1 MLQEAG
7 RKPDYITGQF
17 TEYQLTG
24 NLGLGVLSFFVSYP
38 CNRLQF

>member
-7 RKPDYITGQF
+7 RKPEYITGQF

-24 NLGLGVLSFFVSYP
+24 NLGLGVLSFFCILP
-38 CNRLQF
+38 L